1 MHPWLFLALALPSLA
16 ALDKT
21 HGVPPSLVS
30 KYVPSTKGAHQKWT
44 CLDGSKEIAWSAV
57 NDDYCDCPDGS
68 DEPGT
73 SACPNNKFYC
83 RNEGHIGAIIQSS
96 HVNDGLCEQECCDG
110 SDEPSGVCPNT
121 CQEVG
126 AEHRKKTDAERKL
139 RKTGSKIRSSYIGY
153 AHKEKKRLEALMAD
167 LVKEIETREKE
178 VERLR
183 GVLVQDWGAL
193 VVTQHVSDIA
203 ERAESLSAAELERK
217 KQSPLYQSLLVHH
230 TALKSLQKEHK
241 KHLEREGALGDILT
255 SLRAGYNPN
264 YQDMAVLEAVRGWET
279 LAELPHI
286 NDVRKGDDGEA
297 DVTAEK
303 LKTEDAIEEEG
314 LWNAAKIE
322 KELDQLLK
330 ADHVTLLL
338 EHDQLVGP
346 ASAQSL
352 LLDISAYLPDAL
364 LPSYHSF
371 RDSVLSALSIF
382 GIGHGGTLD
391 TSAESNRARVALSDA
406 EHSLKLVRDEQQDTK
421 EGLLDLFDPQG
432 FGPEGEWKKLDG
444 TCLSK
449 DTGEYTY
456 EVCLFDEARQIPNSG
471 GSGFSLGKYSSW
483 NKAAQPGE
491 LEYYTKQHYT
501 QGAKCWNGPHRSVEL
516 VLTCGIENALLTV
529 AELEKC
535 EYQITGTT
543 PALCRPLEDEPAKDE
558 L

>member
-1 MHPWLFLALALPSLA
+1 
-16 ALDKT
+16 
-21 HGVPPSLVS
+21 
-30 KYVPSTKGAHQKWT
+30 
-44 CLDGSKEIAWSAV
+44 
-57 NDDYCDCPDGS
+57 
-68 DEPGT
+68 
-73 SACPNNKFYC
+73 
-83 RNEGHIGAIIQSS
+83 
-96 HVNDGLCEQECCDG
+96 
-110 SDEPSGVCPNT
+110 
-121 CQEVG
+121 
-126 AEHRKKTDAERKL
+126 
-139 RKTGSKIRSSYIGY
+139 
-153 AHKEKKRLEALMAD
+153 LEALVVD
-167 LVKEIETREKE
+167 LAKEIGTREKE

-183 GVLVQDWGAL
+183 
-193 VVTQHVSDIA
+193 DIA
-203 ERAESLSAAELERK
+203 DRAESLSAAELERK

-241 KHLEREGALGDILT
+241 KHLEREKALGDILT

-264 YQDMAVLEAVRGWET
+264 YQDMAVLEAVRGWEA
-279 LAELPHI
+279 LAGLPHI

-297 DVTAEK
+297 DTGATAENP
-303 LKTEDAIEEEG
+303 KTEDVEDEG

-330 ADHVTLLL
+330 TDHVTLLL

-371 RDSVLSALSIF
+371 RDSVLSALSVF
-382 GIGHGGTLD
+382 GIGRGGASD

-406 EHSLKLVRDEQQDTK
+406 EHSLKLTQDEQKTANED
-421 EGLLDLFDPQG
+421 LLDLFDPEG

-444 TCLSK
+444 MCLSK

-456 EVCLFDEARQIPNSG
+456 EVCLFDEAKQIPNSG
-471 GSGFSLGKYSSW
+471 GSGFSLGKFSSW
-483 NKAAQPGE
+483 NKAARPGE
-491 LEYYTKQHYT
+491 LEYYTRQHYT

-516 VLTCGIENALLTV
+516 VLTCGTENTLLTV

-543 PALCRPLEDEPAKDE
+543 PALCRPLEDEQIKDE

>member
-1 MHPWLFLALALPSLA
+1 MHPWLLLALALPSLA

-21 HGVPPSLVS
+21 HGVPPSLIS
-30 KYVPSTKGAHQKWT
+30 KYVPSTKGSRQTWT

-57 NDDYCDCPDGS
+57 NDDYCDCQDGS
-68 DEPGT
+68 DEPGS

-83 RNEGHIGAIIQSS
+83 RNEGHIGATIQSS

-110 SDEPSGVCPNT
+110 SDELPGMCPNT

-126 AEHRKKTDAERKL
+126 AEHKKKMEAERKL
-139 RKTGSKIRSSYIGY
+139 RKTGSKIRSSYIAY
-153 AHKEKKRLEALMAD
+153 AHKEKKRLETLIAD

-183 GVLVQDWGAL
+183 
-193 VVTQHVSDIA
+193 DIA
-203 ERAESLSAAELERK
+203 ERAESLSAAELEHK
-217 KQSPLYQSLLVHH
+217 KQSPLYQSLLVHN
-230 TALKSLQKEHK
+230 TALKSLQTEHK
-241 KHLEREGALGDILT
+241 KHLEREKALGDILT
-255 SLRAGYNPN
+255 SLRTGYNPN
-264 YQDMAVLEAVRGWET
+264 YQDMAVLEAVRGWEA
-279 LAELPHI
+279 LAGLPHI

-297 DVTAEK
+297 DATTEK
-303 LKTEDAIEEEG
+303 QKTEDDVEDEG

-322 KELDQLLK
+322 KELDQLIK
-330 ADHVTLLL
+330 TDHVTLLL

-364 LPSYHSF
+364 LPSYYSF
-371 RDSVLSALSIF
+371 RDSVLSALSVF
-382 GIGHGGTLD
+382 GIGHGGTSD

-406 EHSLKLVRDEQQDTK
+406 EHSLKLTQDEQRTANED
-421 EGLLDLFDPQG
+421 LMDLFDPDG

-456 EVCLFDEARQIPNSG
+456 EVCLFDEARQIPKSG
-471 GSGFSLGKYSSW
+471 GSGFSLGKFSSW
-483 NKAAQPGE
+483 NKAARPGE
-491 LEYYTKQHYT
+491 PEYYTRQHYT

-516 VLTCGIENALLTV
+516 VLTCGTENTLLTV
-529 AELEKC
+529 AEMEKC

-543 PALCRPLEDEPAKDE
+543 PALCRPLEDEHTKDE

>member
-1 MHPWLFLALALPSLA
+1 MHPWLLLALALPSLA

-21 HGVPPSLVS
+21 HGVSPSLVS
-30 KYVPSTKGAHQKWT
+30 KYLPSTKGSHQTWT

-57 NDDYCDCPDGS
+57 NDDYCDCQDGS

-96 HVNDGLCEQECCDG
+96 RVNDGLCEQECCDG

-139 RKTGSKIRSSYIGY
+139 RKTGSKIRSSYIAY
-153 AHKEKKRLEALMAD
+153 AHKEKKRLEVLVAD

-183 GVLVQDWGAL
+183 
-193 VVTQHVSDIA
+193 DIA

-241 KHLEREGALGDILT
+241 KHLEREKALGDILT
-255 SLRAGYNPN
+255 SLRTGYNPN
-264 YQDMAVLEAVRGWET
+264 YQDMAVLEAVRGWEA
-279 LAELPHI
+279 LAGLPHI

-297 DVTAEK
+297 DTTAEK
-303 LKTEDAIEEEG
+303 PTTEDNVEDEG

-330 ADHVTLLL
+330 TDHVTLLL

-352 LLDISAYLPDAL
+352 LLDISAYLPDVL

-371 RDSVLSALSIF
+371 RDSVLSALSVF
-382 GIGHGGTLD
+382 GIGGGGASD

-406 EHSLKLVRDEQQDTK
+406 EHSLKLTQDEQRTAN
-421 EGLLDLFDPQG
+421 EDLSDIFDPDG

-444 TCLSK
+444 MCLSK

-471 GSGFSLGKYSSW
+471 GSGFSLGKFSSW
-483 NKAAQPGE
+483 DKAARAGE
-491 LEYYTKQHYT
+491 LEYYTRQHYT

-516 VLTCGIENALLTV
+516 VLTCGTENTLLTV

-543 PALCRPLEDEPAKDE
+543 PALCRPLEDEHTKDE

>member
-1 MHPWLFLALALPSLA
+1 MHSWLLLALALPSLA

-30 KYVPSTKGAHQKWT
+30 KYVPGTKGAHQTWT

-96 HVNDGLCEQECCDG
+96 RVNDGLCEQKCCDG

-126 AEHRKKTDAERKL
+126 AEHRKKTEAERKL
-139 RKTGSKIRSSYIGY
+139 RKTGSKIRSSYIAY
-153 AHKEKKRLEALMAD
+153 AHKEKKRLEVLIAD

-183 GVLVQDWGAL
+183 
-193 VVTQHVSDIA
+193 DIA

-241 KHLEREGALGDILT
+241 QHLEREKALGDVLN

-279 LAELPHI
+279 LAGLPHI

-297 DVTAEK
+297 DTTAEK
-303 LKTEDAIEEEG
+303 PKTEDDVEQEG
-314 LWNAAKIE
+314 LWSAAKIE

-330 ADHVTLLL
+330 TDHVSLLL

-346 ASAQSL
+346 ASTQSL
-352 LLDISAYLPDAL
+352 LFDISAYLPDNL
-364 LPSYHSF
+364 LPSYHGF
-371 RDSVLSALSIF
+371 RDSVLSALSVF
-382 GIGHGGTLD
+382 GIGYGGTHD

-406 EHSLKLVRDEQQDTK
+406 EHSLKLTHDEQRNANEDLQ
-421 EGLLDLFDPQG
+421 DLFDPEG

-444 TCLSK
+444 LCLSK
-449 DTGEYTY
+449 DTGDYTY
-456 EVCLFDEARQIPNSG
+456 EVCLFDEARQKPNSG
-471 GSGFSLGKYSSW
+471 GSGFSLGKFSTW

-491 LEYYTKQHYT
+491 LDYYTKQHYT

-516 VLTCGIENALLTV
+516 VLTCGTENALLTV

-543 PALCRPLEDEPAKDE
+543 PALCRPLEDEQTKDE

>member
-1 MHPWLFLALALPSLA
+1 MHPWLLLVFALPSLA

-21 HGVPPSLVS
+21 YGVPPSLVS
-30 KYVPSTKGAHQKWT
+30 KYVPRTKGSHQTWT

-57 NDDYCDCPDGS
+57 NDDYCDCQDGS
-68 DEPGT
+68 DEPGS

-96 HVNDGLCEQECCDG
+96 RVNDGLCEQECCDG

-126 AEHRKKTDAERKL
+126 AEHRKKTEAERKL
-139 RKTGSKIRSSYIGY
+139 RKTGSKIRSSYIAY
-153 AHKEKKRLEALMAD
+153 AHKEKKRLEALVAD

-183 GVLVQDWGAL
+183 
-193 VVTQHVSDIA
+193 DIA

-241 KHLEREGALGDILT
+241 KHLERENALGDILT

-264 YQDMAVLEAVRGWET
+264 YQDMAVLEAVRGWEA
-279 LAELPHI
+279 LAGLPHI

-297 DVTAEK
+297 DTTAEK
-303 LKTEDAIEEEG
+303 RKTEDDAEDEG

-330 ADHVTLLL
+330 TDHVTLLL

-371 RDSVLSALSIF
+371 RDSVLSVLSVF
-382 GIGHGGTLD
+382 GIGRGGAFD
-391 TSAESNRARVALSDA
+391 TSAESNRARVTLSDA
-406 EHSLKLVRDEQQDTK
+406 EHSLKLTQDEQRTANED
-421 EGLLDLFDPQG
+421 LLDLFDPDG

-444 TCLSK
+444 MCLSK

-471 GSGFSLGKYSSW
+471 GSSFSLGKFSSW
-483 NKAAQPGE
+483 NKAARPGE
-491 LEYYTKQHYT
+491 LEYYTRQHYT

-516 VLTCGIENALLTV
+516 VLTCGTENTLLTV

-543 PALCRPLEDEPAKDE
+543 PALCRPLEDEHTKDE

>member
-1 MHPWLFLALALPSLA
+1 

-30 KYVPSTKGAHQKWT
+30 KYVPNTKGVHQTWT
-44 CLDGSKEIAWSAV
+44 CLEGSKEIAWSAV

-83 RNEGHIGAIIQSS
+83 RNEGHIGATIQSS
-96 HVNDGLCEQECCDG
+96 RVNDGLCEQECCDG
-110 SDEPSGVCPNT
+110 SDEPSSVCPNT

-126 AEHRKKTDAERKL
+126 AEHRKKVAAERKL
-139 RKTGSKIRSSYIGY
+139 RKTGSKTRSSYIAY
-153 AHKEKKRLEALMAD
+153 AHKEKKRLEALIVD

-183 GVLVQDWGAL
+183 
-193 VVTQHVSDIA
+193 DIA
-203 ERAESLSAAELERK
+203 ERADSLSAAELERK
-217 KQSPLYQSLLVHH
+217 KQSPLYQSLLIHH

-241 KHLEREGALGDILT
+241 QHLEREKALGDVLN

-279 LAELPHI
+279 LAGLPHI

-297 DVTAEK
+297 DTTAEK
-303 LKTEDAIEEEG
+303 PKTEEDVEQEG
-314 LWNAAKIE
+314 LWSAAKIE

-330 ADHVTLLL
+330 TDPC
-338 EHDQLVGP
+338 LVGP

-352 LLDISAYLPDAL
+352 LFDISAYIPDAL
-364 LPSYHSF
+364 LPSYHGF

-382 GIGHGGTLD
+382 GTGRGGTRD
-391 TSAESNRARVALSDA
+391 TSAESNRAR
-406 EHSLKLVRDEQQDTK
+406 HSLKLTHDEQRS
-421 EGLLDLFDPQG
+421 

-444 TCLSK
+444 LCLTK

-456 EVCLFDEARQIPNSG
+456 EVCLFDEARQKPNSG
-471 GSGFSLGKYSSW
+471 GSGVSLGKFSSW
-483 NKAAQPGE
+483 NKAARPGE
-491 LEYYTKQHYT
+491 LEYYTKQRYT

-516 VLTCGIENALLTV
+516 VFTCGTENALLTV

-543 PALCRPLEDEPAKDE
+543 PALCRPLEDEQTKDE

>member
-1 MHPWLFLALALPSLA
+1 MHPWLLLALALPSLA
-16 ALDKT
+16 ALDKA

-30 KYVPSTKGAHQKWT
+30 KYVPSTKGSHQTWT

-57 NDDYCDCPDGS
+57 NDDYCDCQDGS

-96 HVNDGLCEQECCDG
+96 RVNDGLCEQECCDG
-110 SDEPSGVCPNT
+110 SDEPSGVCQNT

-126 AEHRKKTDAERKL
+126 AEYRKKTEAERKL
-139 RKTGSKIRSSYIGY
+139 RKTGSKIRSSYIAY
-153 AHKEKKRLEALMAD
+153 AHKEKKRLEALIAD

-183 GVLVQDWGAL
+183 
-193 VVTQHVSDIA
+193 DIA

-217 KQSPLYQSLLVHH
+217 KKSPLYQSLLVHH

-241 KHLEREGALGDILT
+241 KHMEREKALGDILT
-255 SLRAGYNPN
+255 SLRTGYNPN
-264 YQDMAVLEAVRGWET
+264 YQDMAVLEAVRGWEA
-279 LAELPHI
+279 LAGLPHI

-297 DVTAEK
+297 DTTAEN
-303 LKTEDAIEEEG
+303 LTTEEDVEDENF
-314 LWNAAKIE
+314 WNAAKIE

-330 ADHVTLLL
+330 TDHVTLLL

-346 ASAQSL
+346 ASTQSL
-352 LLDISAYLPDAL
+352 LFEISAYLPDAL

-371 RDSVLSALSIF
+371 RDSVLSALSVF
-382 GIGHGGTLD
+382 GIGRGAASD

-406 EHSLKLVRDEQQDTK
+406 EHSLKLTQDEQRTANED
-421 EGLLDLFDPQG
+421 LLDLFDPDG

-444 TCLSK
+444 MCLSK
-449 DTGEYTY
+449 DTGDYTY
-456 EVCLFDEARQIPNSG
+456 EVCLFDEARQIPKSG
-471 GSGFSLGKYSSW
+471 GSGFSLGKFSSW
-483 NKAAQPGE
+483 NKVARPGE
-491 LEYYTKQHYT
+491 LEYYTRQHYT

-516 VLTCGIENALLTV
+516 VLTCGIENTLLTV

-543 PALCRPLEDEPAKDE
+543 PALCRPMEDEHTKDE

>member
-1 MHPWLFLALALPSLA
+1 MHPWLLVALALPSLA

-30 KYVPSTKGAHQKWT
+30 KYVPSTKGSHQAWT

-57 NDDYCDCPDGS
+57 NDDFCDCRDGS

-83 RNEGHIGAIIQSS
+83 RNEGHIGAIIRSS

-110 SDEPSGVCPNT
+110 SDEPLGVCPNT

-126 AEHRKKTDAERKL
+126 AEHRKKTEVERKL
-139 RKTGSKIRSSYIGY
+139 RKTGSKIRSSYIAY
-153 AHKEKKRLEALMAD
+153 AHKEKKRLEALVID
-167 LVKEIETREKE
+167 LAKEIETREKE

-183 GVLVQDWGAL
+183 
-193 VVTQHVSDIA
+193 DIA
-203 ERAESLSAAELERK
+203 DRAESLSAAELERK

-241 KHLEREGALGDILT
+241 KHLEREKALGDILT

-264 YQDMAVLEAVRGWET
+264 YQDMAVLEAVRGWEA
-279 LAELPHI
+279 LAGLPHI

-297 DVTAEK
+297 DTGATAENP
-303 LKTEDAIEEEG
+303 KTEDVEDEG

-330 ADHVTLLL
+330 TDHVTLLL

-371 RDSVLSALSIF
+371 RDSVLSALSVF
-382 GIGHGGTLD
+382 GIGRGGASD

-406 EHSLKLVRDEQQDTK
+406 EHSLKLTQDEQKTANED
-421 EGLLDLFDPQG
+421 LLDLFDPEG

-444 TCLSK
+444 MCLSK

-456 EVCLFDEARQIPNSG
+456 EVCLFDEAKQIPNSG
-471 GSGFSLGKYSSW
+471 GSGFSLGKFSSW
-483 NKAAQPGE
+483 NKAARPGE
-491 LEYYTKQHYT
+491 LEYYTRQHYT

-516 VLTCGIENALLTV
+516 VLTCGTENTLLTV

-543 PALCRPLEDEPAKDE
+543 PALCRPLEDEQIKDE

>member
-1 MHPWLFLALALPSLA
+1 MHPWLLLALALPSLA

-30 KYVPSTKGAHQKWT
+30 KYVPKHEGFAPEWT

-83 RNEGHIGAIIQSS
+83 RNEGHIGAIIKSS
-96 HVNDGLCEQECCDG
+96 RVNDGLCEQECCDG

-126 AEHRKKTDAERKL
+126 VEYRKKTEAERKL
-139 RKTGSKIRSSYIGY
+139 RKTGSKIRSSYIAY
-153 AHKEKKRLEALMAD
+153 AHKEKKRLEVLVAD

-183 GVLVQDWGAL
+183 
-193 VVTQHVSDIA
+193 
-203 ERAESLSAAELERK
+203 ESLSAADLERK

-230 TALKSLQKEHK
+230 TALKSLQKEHN
-241 KHLEREGALGDILT
+241 KHLEREKALGDILT
-255 SLRAGYNPN
+255 SLRTGYNPN
-264 YQDMAVLEAVRGWET
+264 YQDMAVLEAVRGWEA

-297 DVTAEK
+297 DTTAEK
-303 LKTEDAIEEEG
+303 PKTEDDVEDEG

-330 ADHVTLLL
+330 TDH
-338 EHDQLVGP
+338 
-346 ASAQSL
+346 SL

-371 RDSVLSALSIF
+371 RDSVLSALVSF
-382 GIGHGGTLD
+382 RD
-391 TSAESNRARVALSDA
+391 RARRRCSTRLLNQIVHVNELQMKTS
-406 EHSLKLVRDEQQDTK
+406 
-421 EGLLDLFDPQG
+421 LDLFDPDG
-432 FGPEGEWKKLDG
+432 FGSEGEWKKLDG
-444 TCLSK
+444 MCLSK

-471 GSGFSLGKYSSW
+471 GSSFSLGKFSSW

-491 LEYYTKQHYT
+491 LEYYTRQHYT

-516 VLTCGIENALLTV
+516 VLTCGTENSLLTV

-543 PALCRPLEDEPAKDE
+543 PALCRPLEDEHTKDE